1 MEEGEEGT
9 SAVLASMSTETALG
23 FLTEAAKDDNVSEE
37 KVERFKSVFSQ
48 MFDELKRA
56 EENQPELETQL
67 GQLEKQLA
75 EEKLKIKSG
84 RGIGEEEE
92 STTLS
97 SLREDLQQA
106 KAEVALGLERE
117 QVLLLE
123 MNELQRQRD
132 RLKLSVE
139 ALDIE
144 KAKEIEPQVKE
155 LRLQISEIE
164 EERDQEVLKG
174 ETARE
179 SLQELNTKIESIE
192 ASLKKIDEEKVSQE
206 VALSRIET
214 LPEKIKKQTELLN
227 KTLEKLRA
235 QESALDDKLN
245 GIEKNADS
253 NNQKLKFLNDDHF
266 KINSTLEK
274 SQLVQQQKER
284 IVDLLR
290 KELDTLEIESEQ
302 LMADKVKLD
311 IELKGC
317 KEESQNAMDNLNRR
331 QKEKD
336 KTLRKFKKVEAQCKH
351 VKANI
356 PGLENQLEQIKHSIV
371 LYESQIKK
379 QQVSIGSIKKEIEAS
394 MDYYM
399 QEESKGKEKTL
410 LFQQSYAEVV
420 ESEKEL
426 VILKKEE
433 LQRERNIMELK
444 NLKERVQHQVVSKM
458 NKFKEAVEVA
468 QLKDMI
474 RADLKKKKKDTFR
487 RLHEFQQLYELVKSQ
502 RNKFVNLIQASSQ
515 SIAEM
520 KEKLKI
526 LSNELEILR
535 TETMNKEK
543 LLAKA
548 RLDRSTAQADRE
560 HVRTELNK
568 CAFVFK
574 QKQEVIE
581 EQISEID
588 KLNSIISLTE
598 RDMLRLKRLYE
609 VSVEG
614 RNQTGILLI
623 DRNDELCI
631 LYEKS
636 NIQEEVIRQ
645 GEVVLTQKGNEIRSL
660 NIEVKELRRSID
672 VNRKLTP
679 EISLYDRQI
688 VLHKQQLLQAK
699 QQAVKLE
706 KDLEDPENA
715 KRWRKLEG
723 KIPDKEELN
732 AKLKQLEDRL
742 NDKREQLLEKT
753 LILEEIS
760 SLSQRLKQEIRDLRE
775 EISILKG
782 SGSGEDEQEL
792 NPGSQ
797 MFNHIKQ
804 QITQYVGDASASAKL
819 NVGGSMSYI
828 RTAFQIFKGFVT
840 NPVHS
845 GVEPKAKPSDIKG
858 LEEQCKKYKL
868 QIQQRDNE
876 ISILVSMM
884 KKRNDVEGL
893 QAIPQPSLLSTSHD
907 SLKPAPIV
915 SAAASSPRLKSPGGG
930 KENMQEAASTNQ
942 SDLDVL
948 SNTNLLADR
957 NKAFEI
963 FRKSYRKSEAIE
975 ENKLLLKDKFKQ
987 AKTLGRTVSEC
998 KKNISGFKSAI
1009 EKRRMER
1016 AVQGLSEGNDGEQL
1030 EDPQED
1036 YLKSQIER
1044 EKGKYKEGF
1053 ARLKELKREIEH
1065 IQRILENSRKKLQSD
1080 FEHWLSVMVRQQ
1092 QGHIRSPM
1100 GKKQERP
1107 GVRQAWGDTNH
1118 ASPTKASYGAT
1129 GGKKQL
1135 GSTSVAKSLDFDFEV
1150 DPAVLQKAKPLLTG
1164 NAEADRDIIKF
1175 YQARHKLVNS

>member
-1 MEEGEEGT
+1 MEEGEEVAFDLETFST
-9 SAVLASMSTETALG
+9 SEAFGLLEKASEDG
-23 FLTEAAKDDNVSEE
+23 EVSEE
-37 KVERFKSVFSQ
+37 KVERFKRVFSQ
-48 MFDELKRA
+48 MFQELKRA
-56 EENQPELETQL
+56 KESDESLETQL
-67 GQLEKQLA
+67 GELEKQLA
-75 EEKLKIKSG
+75 EEKLKMESG
-84 RGIGEEEE
+84 RGIREEGE

-132 RLKLSVE
+132 RMKLNVE

-155 LRLQISEIE
+155 LRLQIADIE
-164 EERDQEVLKG
+164 DERDQELVKG
-174 ETARE
+174 ETAKE
-179 SLQELNTKIESIE
+179 SLQEYVSKIKVLDDGIKKIE
-192 ASLKKIDEEKVSQE
+192 DERATQE
-206 VALSRIET
+206 VALSRIES
-214 LPEKIKKQTELLN
+214 LPDKIRKQTELLN
-227 KTLEKLRA
+227 KALDKLRT
-235 QESALDDKLN
+235 QESGLEDKLN
-245 GIEKNADS
+245 GIEKNSEA

-266 KINSTLEK
+266 KMNSQLEK
-274 SQLVQQQKER
+274 SQIVQQQKER

-302 LMADKVKLD
+302 LLADKVKLD
-311 IELKGC
+311 FELKGC
-317 KEESQNAMDNLNRR
+317 KEESQNAVDNLNRR

-379 QQVSIGSIKKEIEAS
+379 QHVSIVSIKKEIEAS

-399 QEESKGKEKTL
+399 QEESRGKEKTL

-426 VILKKEE
+426 VLLKKEE

-444 NLKERVQHQVVSKM
+444 NLKERVQHQVVSKL

-548 RLDRSTAQADRE
+548 RLDRSTSQADRE

-588 KLNSIISLTE
+588 KLNSIISCTE
-598 RDMLRLKRLYE
+598 RDMLRLKRMYE
-609 VSVEG
+609 VAVEA
-614 RNQTGILLI
+614 RNHTGILLI

-672 VNRKLTP
+672 VNRKLAP

-688 VLHKQQLLQAK
+688 VLHKQQLLEAK
-699 QQAVKLE
+699 EQAVKLE
-706 KDLEDPENA
+706 KDLEDPNNN

-760 SLSQRLKQEIRDLRE
+760 SLSQRLKAQATGGRSETLELAKRVNDFQSRIR
-775 EISILKG
+775 
-782 SGSGEDEQEL
+782 
-792 NPGSQ
+792 
-797 MFNHIKQ
+797 
-804 QITQYVGDASASAKL
+804 QITRK
-819 NVGGSMSYI
+819 
-828 RTAFQIFKGFVT
+828 
-840 NPVHS
+840 
-845 GVEPKAKPSDIKG
+845 
-858 LEEQCKKYKL
+858 
-868 QIQQRDNE
+868 
-876 ISILVSMM
+876 MM
-884 KKRNDVEGL
+884 
-893 QAIPQPSLLSTSHD
+893 A
-907 SLKPAPIV
+907 
-915 SAAASSPRLKSPGGG
+915 
-930 KENMQEAASTNQ
+930 
-942 SDLDVL
+942 
-948 SNTNLLADR
+948 
-957 NKAFEI
+957 
-963 FRKSYRKSEAIE
+963 
-975 ENKLLLKDKFKQ
+975 
-987 AKTLGRTVSEC
+987 TVSELSMFQAQAMSL
-998 KKNISGFKSAI
+998 KEDNMELKEVVHTAGVNLENGIAPTEDA
-1009 EKRRMER
+1009 EKEWYRMENER
-1016 AVQGLSEGNDGEQL
+1016 ITVEEM
-1030 EDPQED
+1030 
-1036 YLKSQIER
+1036 SQR
-1044 EKGKYKEGF
+1044 N
-1053 ARLKELKREIEH
+1053 KELDAMALDANKTLTTAIPRPNAYIPEDLGIPKPYGTSAPFKPTEPGATMRHIRKPLVREIQ
-1065 IQRILENSRKKLQSD
+1065 I
-1080 FEHWLSVMVRQQ
+1080 
-1092 QGHIRSPM
+1092 
-1100 GKKQERP
+1100 
-1107 GVRQAWGDTNH
+1107 
-1118 ASPTKASYGAT
+1118 
-1129 GGKKQL
+1129 
-1135 GSTSVAKSLDFDFEV
+1135 
-1150 DPAVLQKAKPLLTG
+1150 
-1164 NAEADRDIIKF
+1164 
-1175 YQARHKLVNS
+1175 

>member
-1 MEEGEEGT
+1 MEEGEEVVTFEMETFST
-9 SAVLASMSTETALG
+9 SGAFGLLEEASKG
-23 FLTEAAKDDNVSEE
+23 GDVSEE
-37 KVERFKSVFSQ
+37 KLERYKSMFTQ
-48 MFDELKRA
+48 MFQELKRTKDSD
-56 EENQPELETQL
+56 ESLETQL

-75 EEKLKIKSG
+75 EEKLKMESG
-84 RGIGEEEE
+84 RGIGEEGE

-97 SLREDLQQA
+97 SLREDMQQA

-144 KAKEIEPQVKE
+144 KAKEIEPQVRD
-155 LRLQISEIE
+155 LRLQIAEIE
-164 EERDQEVLKG
+164 EERDQELGKG
-174 ETARE
+174 DAARE
-179 SLQELNTKIESIE
+179 SLREINSKIKVLED
-192 ASLKKIDEEKVSQE
+192 SLKKVEEEKSVQE
-206 VALSRIET
+206 VALSRIDS
-214 LPEKIKKQTELLN
+214 LPEKIRKQTELLN
-227 KTLEKLRA
+227 KSLDKLKT
-235 QESALDDKLN
+235 QESALVDKLS

-253 NNQKLKFLNDDHF
+253 NNEKLKFLNNDHF
-266 KINSTLEK
+266 KINSQLEK
-274 SQLVQQQKER
+274 SQMVQQQKER

-311 IELKGC
+311 FELKGC
-317 KEESQNAMDNLNRR
+317 KEESQNAVDSLNRK

-336 KTLRKFKKVEAQCKH
+336 KILRKFKKVEAQCKH
-351 VKANI
+351 VKASV

-379 QQVSIGSIKKEIEAS
+379 QQVQIGTIKKEIEAS

-399 QEESKGKEKTL
+399 QEESRGKEKTI

-426 VILKKEE
+426 VLLKKEE

-535 TETMNKEK
+535 TETMSKEK

-598 RDMLRLKRLYE
+598 RDMLRLKRMYE
-609 VSVEG
+609 VAVEA
-614 RNQTGILLI
+614 RNHTGILLI
-623 DRNDELCI
+623 DRNDELFI
-631 LYEKS
+631 LYEKA

-672 VNRKLTP
+672 VKRKLAP
-679 EISLYDRQI
+679 EISLYDKQI
-688 VLHKQQLLQAK
+688 VLHKQQLLEAK

-706 KDLEDPENA
+706 KDLEDPNNN

-760 SLSQRLKQEIRDLRE
+760 SLSQRLKAQATGGRSETLELAKRVNDFQSRIR
-775 EISILKG
+775 
-782 SGSGEDEQEL
+782 
-792 NPGSQ
+792 
-797 MFNHIKQ
+797 
-804 QITQYVGDASASAKL
+804 QITRK
-819 NVGGSMSYI
+819 
-828 RTAFQIFKGFVT
+828 
-840 NPVHS
+840 
-845 GVEPKAKPSDIKG
+845 
-858 LEEQCKKYKL
+858 
-868 QIQQRDNE
+868 
-876 ISILVSMM
+876 MM
-884 KKRNDVEGL
+884 
-893 QAIPQPSLLSTSHD
+893 A
-907 SLKPAPIV
+907 
-915 SAAASSPRLKSPGGG
+915 
-930 KENMQEAASTNQ
+930 
-942 SDLDVL
+942 
-948 SNTNLLADR
+948 
-957 NKAFEI
+957 
-963 FRKSYRKSEAIE
+963 
-975 ENKLLLKDKFKQ
+975 
-987 AKTLGRTVSEC
+987 TVSELSMFQAQAMSL
-998 KKNISGFKSAI
+998 KEENTELKEIVQTAGENLENGIAPTEDA
-1009 EKRRMER
+1009 EKEWYRME
-1016 AVQGLSEGNDGEQL
+1016 N
-1030 EDPQED
+1030 
-1036 YLKSQIER
+1036 ER
-1044 EKGKYKEGF
+1044 IIVAEMSH
-1053 ARLKELKREIEH
+1053 RRKELDAMALDANKTLTTAIPRPNAYIPEDLGIPKPYGTSAPFKPTDPGATMRHIRKPLVREIQ
-1065 IQRILENSRKKLQSD
+1065 I
-1080 FEHWLSVMVRQQ
+1080 
-1092 QGHIRSPM
+1092 
-1100 GKKQERP
+1100 
-1107 GVRQAWGDTNH
+1107 
-1118 ASPTKASYGAT
+1118 
-1129 GGKKQL
+1129 
-1135 GSTSVAKSLDFDFEV
+1135 
-1150 DPAVLQKAKPLLTG
+1150 
-1164 NAEADRDIIKF
+1164 
-1175 YQARHKLVNS
+1175 

>member
-1 MEEGEEGT
+1 MEEGEERVEFDLETFST
-9 SAVLASMSTETALG
+9 SGAFALLEEAS
-23 FLTEAAKDDNVSEE
+23 KDGQVPEE
-37 KVERFKSVFSQ
+37 KVERLKSVFSQ
-48 MFDELKRA
+48 MFQELKRTKESDESL
-56 EENQPELETQL
+56 EEQL
-67 GQLEKQLA
+67 GELEKQLA

-84 RGIGEEEE
+84 RGIGEEGE

-132 RLKLSVE
+132 RMKLSVE

-155 LRLQISEIE
+155 LRLQIAEIE
-164 EERDQEVLKG
+164 EEKDKECVKG
-174 ETARE
+174 EATKE
-179 SLQELNTKIESIE
+179 NLQEYVSKIKNLDD
-192 ASLKKIDEEKVSQE
+192 ALKKIEDEKAAQE
-206 VALSRIET
+206 VALSRIES
-214 LPEKIKKQTELLN
+214 LPDKIKKQTELLN
-227 KTLEKLRA
+227 KTLDKLRT
-235 QESALDDKLN
+235 QESALQDKLS
-245 GIEKNADS
+245 GIEKNSEA
-253 NNQKLKFLNDDHF
+253 NNSKLKFLNDDHF
-266 KINSTLEK
+266 KINSQLEK
-274 SQLVQQQKER
+274 SQMVQMQKER

-311 IELKGC
+311 FELKGC
-317 KEESQNAMDNLNRR
+317 KEESQNAVDNLNRR

-336 KTLRKFKKVEAQCKH
+336 KILRKFKKVEAQCKH
-351 VKANI
+351 VKANV
-356 PGLENQLEQIKHSIV
+356 PGLENQLEQMKHSIV

-379 QQVSIGSIKKEIEAS
+379 QHNSIGHIKKEIEAS

-399 QEESKGKEKTL
+399 QEESKGKEKTM

-426 VILKKEE
+426 VLLKKEE

-444 NLKERVQHQVVSKM
+444 NLKERVQHHVVSKM

-598 RDMLRLKRLYE
+598 RDMLRLKRMYE
-609 VSVEG
+609 VAVEA
-614 RNQTGILLI
+614 RNHTGILLI

-672 VNRKLTP
+672 VNRKLAP

-688 VLHKQQLLQAK
+688 VLHKQQLLEAK

-706 KDLEDPENA
+706 KDLEDPDNA

-732 AKLKQLEDRL
+732 AKLNQLEDRL

-760 SLSQRLKQEIRDLRE
+760 SLSQRLKAQATGGRSETLELAKRVNDFQSRIR
-775 EISILKG
+775 
-782 SGSGEDEQEL
+782 
-792 NPGSQ
+792 
-797 MFNHIKQ
+797 
-804 QITQYVGDASASAKL
+804 QITRK
-819 NVGGSMSYI
+819 
-828 RTAFQIFKGFVT
+828 
-840 NPVHS
+840 
-845 GVEPKAKPSDIKG
+845 
-858 LEEQCKKYKL
+858 
-868 QIQQRDNE
+868 
-876 ISILVSMM
+876 MM
-884 KKRNDVEGL
+884 
-893 QAIPQPSLLSTSHD
+893 A
-907 SLKPAPIV
+907 
-915 SAAASSPRLKSPGGG
+915 
-930 KENMQEAASTNQ
+930 
-942 SDLDVL
+942 
-948 SNTNLLADR
+948 
-957 NKAFEI
+957 
-963 FRKSYRKSEAIE
+963 
-975 ENKLLLKDKFKQ
+975 
-987 AKTLGRTVSEC
+987 TVSELSMFQAQAMSL
-998 KKNISGFKSAI
+998 KEENVELKEIVHTAGINLDNGIAPTEDA
-1009 EKRRMER
+1009 EKEWYRMENER
-1016 AVQGLSEGNDGEQL
+1016 IIVAEMSQRNKDLDAMALDANKTL
-1030 EDPQED
+1030 TTAIPRPNAYIPEDLGIPKPYGTNAPFKPTEAGATMRHIRKP
-1036 YLKSQIER
+1036 LV
-1044 EKGKYKEGF
+1044 
-1053 ARLKELKREIEH
+1053 REIH
-1065 IQRILENSRKKLQSD
+1065 I
-1080 FEHWLSVMVRQQ
+1080 
-1092 QGHIRSPM
+1092 
-1100 GKKQERP
+1100 
-1107 GVRQAWGDTNH
+1107 
-1118 ASPTKASYGAT
+1118 
-1129 GGKKQL
+1129 
-1135 GSTSVAKSLDFDFEV
+1135 
-1150 DPAVLQKAKPLLTG
+1150 
-1164 NAEADRDIIKF
+1164 
-1175 YQARHKLVNS
+1175 